1 MTDIG
6 ARLPSPLAPQRIEP
20 ALTRAPEMN
29 PGAAAAGARRGE
41 RHALRFAGS
50 GSEYFRIWIVNLLL
64 TLVTFGIYYPWAKV
78 RRLRY
83 FHTNTLVAGHALDF
97 HGRPGQMLRGFA
109 LVGLLFMAL
118 GALGRIAPLA
128 ETIGLLLLAAMWPAL
143 WRASLQ
149 FRLANTSWR
158 GMRFAFTGSLGGAYG
173 AFAVPLIALA
183 AFAAAIGLA
192 APAGDA
198 PPGRAAALAPV
209 LMLVALY
216 ALLPYG
222 WLRLKRY
229 QHGHYAYAQH
239 RTELRTTAGAVYGIF
254 VRAAGVAL
262 LAFALLGVMAA
273 VAMAVIGVQAASGTF
288 GRGAAGTLLAFA
300 PLVVLAVLAAQLLPR
315 AYVTARIQN
324 LLWTRTGNAH
334 LRFESALGVM
344 PLVRLMLKNWL
355 LVALTLG
362 LYWPW
367 AAVAMARLR
376 LEAVT
381 LRTRDAIDLFAA
393 GTRGP
398 RGDAAGDA
406 AGDVFGVD
414 FGL

>member
-1 MTDIG
+1 MADIG
-6 ARLPSPLAPQRIEP
+6 ASLPSPLAPRRVEP
-20 ALTRAPEMN
+20 ALTRAPELT
-29 PGAAAAGARRGE
+29 PTAGGRRGE
-41 RHALRFAGS
+41 RHAIRFEGS

-97 HGRPGQMLRGFA
+97 HGRPGQMLRGYA
-109 LVGLLFMAL
+109 LVGLLFAAL
-118 GALGRIAPLA
+118 SAVGRVAPMV
-128 ETIGLLLLAAMWPAL
+128 ESIGFLLLAAMWPAL

-158 GMRFAFTGSLGGAYG
+158 GMRFAFTGGIGGAYG
-173 AFAVPLIALA
+173 AFAVPLLALLAFGAVVGVAEA
-183 AFAAAIGLA
+183 AH
-192 APAGDA
+192 GDG
-198 PPGRAAALAPV
+198 PPGGVAVFLPIV
-209 LMLVALY
+209 MLLALY
-216 ALLPYG
+216 AALPYA

-239 RTELRTTAGAVYGIF
+239 QTELRTTAGAVYGVF
-254 VRAAGVAL
+254 LRAAGVAV
-262 LAFALLGVMAA
+262 LAFFALGVLFTIGA
-273 VAMAVIGVQAASGTF
+273 VAFGVQGG
-288 GRGAAGTLLAFA
+288 GRGTARAMLALA
-300 PLVVLAVLAAQLLPR
+300 PVVVLAVLLVQVLPR

-334 LRFESALGVM
+334 LRFESALGVR
-344 PLVRLMLKNWL
+344 PLAKLMLKNWL
-355 LVALTLG
+355 LVVLTLG

-381 LRTRDAIDLFAA
+381 LRTRDSIDLFVA
-393 GTRGP
+393 GVRGA